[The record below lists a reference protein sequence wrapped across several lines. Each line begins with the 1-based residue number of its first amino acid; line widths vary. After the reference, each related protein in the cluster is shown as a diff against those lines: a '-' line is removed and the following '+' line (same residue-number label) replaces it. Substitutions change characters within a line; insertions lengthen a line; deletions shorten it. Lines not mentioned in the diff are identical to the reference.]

1 MIGDCTGLI
10 MAGGDSR
17 RMGRDKTALD
27 FGGRTLLQ
35 RAASLMQGIF
45 PRVLVSVRRPRAD
58 LALAQ
63 VTDELPDAG
72 PLAGL
77 CAGLAG
83 AGTPWV
89 FALAVD
95 MPLLG
100 SGLIREL
107 AGRRDGFE
115 AVVPVVRDVPQPLAA
130 YYAVSALPVLRAAL
144 AGPGRRGPRAVLE
157 RLNACLVRADGMQDG
172 FIDLDTPG
180 DVAVALKKHGDREDT
195 ERTEGG

>member
-10 MAGGDSR
+10 LAGGDSR
-17 RMGRDKTALD
+17 RMGRDKAALD

-35 RAASLMQGIF
+35 RAITLMQGVF

-58 LALAQ
+58 LALPQ
-63 VTDELPDAG
+63 IMDELPD
-72 PLAGL
+72 AGL
-77 CAGLAG
+77 CAGLAE

-107 AGRRDGFE
+107 AGRRHGFE
-115 AVVPVVRDVPQPLAA
+115 AVIPVVRDVPQPLTA
-130 YYAVSALPVLRAAL
+130 YYAVSALPALRAVL
-144 AGPGRRGPRAVLE
+144 AGPGRRGPRAALE
-157 RLNACLVRADGMQDG
+157 RLNVCRVCADDMQHG
-172 FIDLDTPG
+172 FIDLDTPE
-180 DVAVALKKHGDREDT
+180 DVKAALEQERHGEHGDT
-195 ERTEGG
+195 ESVGDG